1 MSTKDDFDKI
11 DTNKDGV
18 ISEEEYANAKK
29 SSGIEKEKLNWFVR
43 LITLGDRF
51 DIKDFFDRF
60 KKSIVEF
67 IILVFGVTVS
77 FGIEQ
82 QGGESDN
89 RSDGIENQFNFSFS
103 IPEDFFVFA
112 YSSSEITPSLL
123 VSILSKSSLVD
134 IIIQILKKVH

>member
-1 MSTKDDFDKI
+1 MGNKDDFDKI
-11 DTNKDGV
+11 DSNKDGY
-18 ISEEEYANAKK
+18 ISREEYANASKTA
-29 SSGIEKEKLNWFVR
+29 GVEKEKLNWFLR

-82 QGGESDN
+82 QGGESEN
-89 RSDGIENQFNFSFS
+89 RSDGIEN
-103 IPEDFFVFA
+103 
-112 YSSSEITPSLL
+112 L
-123 VSILSKSSLVD
+123 VNLREEVD
-134 IIIQILKKVH
+134 EMI